1 MRENGYNYPVS
12 FNLILSRCPEAR
24 LEKKWPSL
32 MQRYEKELVLKTEVE
47 NKERM
52 MREEQDKRDIVN
64 NIGGGILNSH
74 KDLMSVGTAD

>member
-12 FNLILSRCPEAR
+12 FNLILSRRPETR
-24 LEKKWPSL
+24 LEKKWPPL

-52 MREEQDKRDIVN
+52 MQDEQDKRDIVN
-64 NIGGGILNSH
+64 NAGGGILNSL